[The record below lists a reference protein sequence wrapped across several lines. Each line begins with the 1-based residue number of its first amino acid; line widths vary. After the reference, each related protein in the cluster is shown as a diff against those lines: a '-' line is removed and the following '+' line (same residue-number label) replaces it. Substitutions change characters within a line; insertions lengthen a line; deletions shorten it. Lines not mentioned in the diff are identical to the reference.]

1 MTLLA
6 SADVVAITDRLGA
19 IWKRNLDVAGVTEA
33 TDVSATGMDDLLDD
47 IDGLGVLKNYYYSKA
62 AVDLQAAALARVGL
76 LAATDFAPILR
87 LLNSDVGGFTA
98 YAVAQAGAFKYSS
111 SFRDLCA
118 LNSITVAPLW
128 VYNEANQ
135 TLATFTVTGA
145 TTGTFSGTGS
155 NDTSLYG
162 PLACELLIT
171 NDIGSAT
178 AVTLTMLKRDGT
190 TENKTVNLAGT
201 ETIGDVAAIGTS
213 SNLYDDV
220 TACAVTGATASD
232 AWTVRTKILRSPAV

>member
-19 IWKRNLDVAGVTEA
+19 IYKRNLAVASATAA
-33 TDVSATGMDDLLDD
+33 TDVSGTGMTDLIADV
-47 IDGLGVLKNYYYSKA
+47 DGLGLAKSYYYGSA
-62 AVDLQAAALARVGL
+62 TIALQTAALAKIGL
-76 LAATDFAPILR
+76 LDAADFATILR

-128 VYNEANQ
+128 VYNESTQ
-135 TLATFTVTGA
+135 TLATFAATGA
-145 TTGTFSGTGS
+145 TTGTTVLTGT

-162 PLACELLIT
+162 PLACELIVT
-171 NDIGSAT
+171 NDIDSST
-178 AVTLTMLKRDGT
+178 TVTLTMLKRDGT
-190 TENKTVNLAGT
+190 TASKTVNLT
-201 ETIGDVAAIGTS
+201 TSDVATTVKAIGTS
-213 SNLYDDV
+213 TDLYDDC
-220 TACAVTGATASD
+220 TAIAVTGATSGD
-232 AWTVRTKILRSPAV
+232 AFTVRTKILRSPAV